1 MADVSGITA
10 IRPTSTTIFRNVL
23 YGATVSAGQTLVYS
37 TDKYV
42 LADANASAVL
52 AAGEGIA
59 ITPGVNSG
67 YGLMA
72 TGGSIILVGATL
84 VVGKTYVVS
93 DTAGGIMPIDD
104 LSSGDYSTILGTAST
119 TTQLDLNIRAS
130 GVQVP

>member
-10 IRPTSTTIFRNVL
+10 IRPTATTIFRNVL
-23 YGATVSAGQTLVYS
+23 YGATVSVGQTLVYS

-52 AAGEGIA
+52 AAGEGVA
-59 ITPGVNSG
+59 ITPGVNNG

-84 VVGKTYVVS
+84 AVGKTYVVS

-104 LSSGDYSTILGTAST
+104 LSSGDY
-119 TTQLDLNIRAS
+119 
-130 GVQVP
+130 

>member
-1 MADVSGITA
+1 VS
-10 IRPTSTTIFRNVL
+10 V
-23 YGATVSAGQTLVYS
+23 GQTLVYS

-59 ITPGVNSG
+59 ITPGVNNG

-84 VVGKTYVVS
+84 AVGKTYVVS

-119 TTQLDLNIRAS
+119 ATQLDLNIRAS
-130 GVQVP
+130 GAQVP

>member
-10 IRPTSTTIFRNVL
+10 IRPTATTIFRNVL
-23 YGATVSAGQTLVYS
+23 CGATVSIGQTLVYS

-52 AAGEGIA
+52 AAAEGIA
-59 ITPGVNSG
+59 FNPSVNNG
-67 YGLMA
+67 YVVIIV
-72 TGGSIILVGATL
+72 GGSIILVGATL
-84 VVGKTYVVS
+84 SVGKTYVVS

-130 GVQVP
+130 GAQVP

>member
-1 MADVSGITA
+1 
-10 IRPTSTTIFRNVL
+10 VL
-23 YGATVSAGQTLVYS
+23 CGATVSIGQTLVYS

-42 LADANASAVL
+42 LADANASSAL
-52 AAGEGIA
+52 AAAEGIA
-59 ITPGVNSG
+59 FNPSVNNG
-67 YGLMA
+67 NVVMIV
-72 TGGSIILVGATL
+72 GGSIILVGATL
-84 VVGKTYVVS
+84 TVGKTYVVS